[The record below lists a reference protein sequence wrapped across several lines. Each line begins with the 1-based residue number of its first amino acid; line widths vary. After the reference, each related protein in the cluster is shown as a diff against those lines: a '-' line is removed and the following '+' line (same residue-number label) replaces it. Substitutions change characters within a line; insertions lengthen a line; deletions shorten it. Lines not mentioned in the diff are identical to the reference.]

1 MFTSDLI
8 GDPVPNDTRA
18 PMLIGITGSILF
30 IAILLLIARL
40 WSRMRRISD
49 LGLEDWTILATVK
62 YLLVILACAHGF
74 GRRAPFVPYSERS
87 SALHL
92 IFVCQVIWNW
102 SITLVKLSVA
112 LLLLRLKPG
121 RAWRIF
127 LFSTMGVLG
136 LNAVVQTFFQFL
148 QCRPF
153 SSYWD
158 PSVFFRG
165 VVKPTLWA
173 MLEQEVAL
181 IAASIPT
188 LKSFMQR
195 SLVRIGKFFYDQDT
209 ETQVR
214 NRLVEL
220 GFLAVGDDAFSSP
233 KLSTGRKPSKPDI
246 QLASFGS
253 PVAQRKWK
261 DEFGDSIDEGRVSG
275 DADLRAVRAGT

>member
-1 MFTSDLI
+1 
-8 GDPVPNDTRA
+8 
-18 PMLIGITGSILF
+18 
-30 IAILLLIARL
+30 
-40 WSRMRRISD
+40 
-49 LGLEDWTILATVK
+49 
-62 YLLVILACAHGF
+62 
-74 GRRAPFVPYSERS
+74 
-87 SALHL
+87 
-92 IFVCQVIWNW
+92 
-102 SITLVKLSVA
+102 
-112 LLLLRLKPG
+112 
-121 RAWRIF
+121 
-127 LFSTMGVLG
+127 MGVLG

-165 VVKPTLWA
+165 VVKCVPQRVIFGNIIAGSSVHVSIDLIFSFVPITFIWNLNRPRGEKIVLGVLMGLGLFASAFAILRTVGLNAFYTSTDIFRTAVRPTLWA

-220 GFLAVGDDAFSSP
+220 GFLAVDDDEFSSL
-233 KLSTGRKPSKPDI
+233 KMSTRRKPSKPDI
-246 QLASFGS
+246 HVASFGS
-253 PVAQRKWK
+253 PTTQRKWR
-261 DEFGDSIDEGRVSG
+261 DEFGDTIEEGSVSG
-275 DADLRAVRAGT
+275 DADLRAVRTRT